1 MSRMTTLK
9 ATEPVTPIADTTARI
24 EHALRWTNFGERL
37 IIGNIYIG
45 MIDYDYRNL
54 STHLSRTIKALT
66 CP

>member
-9 ATEPVTPIADTTARI
+9 ATEPVTPIAGVTERI
-24 EHALRWTNFGERL
+24 DHTLRWTNFGERL

-45 MIDYDYRNL
+45 MIDYDYLTL